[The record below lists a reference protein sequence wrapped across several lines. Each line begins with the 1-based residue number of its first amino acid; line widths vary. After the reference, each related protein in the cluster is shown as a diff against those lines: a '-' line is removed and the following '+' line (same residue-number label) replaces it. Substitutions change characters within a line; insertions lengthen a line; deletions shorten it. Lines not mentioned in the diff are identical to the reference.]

1 MHQILLIISAITPVL
16 AITQFYLLLFTV
28 SVTCQNLLL
37 LSLQY
42 SYQLGFPVSY
52 PYQAFLF
59 PQSFCQ
65 QLLLQVTSFIYL
77 HEVTV
82 SCTSFKSLVTFWY
95 QLLLLLT
102 EICFPNKIL
111 FSGISISYSSV
122 TTNFYATN
130 RHSISYSYQVLLSP
144 YYTVAT
150 QTTPYSD
157 TPFSYSYQLLL
168 SATLAIYY

>member
-1 MHQILLIISAITPVL
+1 MRAAMVNYTRQNYDTTTEKLAFKCDKNFSGATPVL

-42 SYQLGFPVSY
+42 SYQLGFPISY

-122 TTNFYATN
+122 TTKFLCY
-130 RHSISYSYQVLLSP
+130 
-144 YYTVAT
+144 
-150 QTTPYSD
+150 
-157 TPFSYSYQLLL
+157 
-168 SATLAIYY
+168 